1 MLKNDFLHDVRGK
14 MNIQLFYVQFYE
26 GLPTKN
32 GRKTF
37 KYIFI
42 EVIKIKIKIK
52 IKKFYF
58 RSLRPIERTCK
69 HSDKI

>member
-1 MLKNDFLHDVRGK
+1 MLRKLCKSHVQSMLSSKNLDKD
-14 MNIQLFYVQFYE
+14 
-26 GLPTKN
+26 
-32 GRKTF
+32 
-37 KYIFI
+37 
-42 EVIKIKIKIK
+42 KIK

>member
-26 GLPTKN
+26 GLPTRN
-32 GRKTF
+32 VRKTF

-42 EVIKIKIKIK
+42 EVMKIQ
-52 IKKFYF
+52 
-58 RSLRPIERTCK
+58 S
-69 HSDKI
+69 